1 MDFPGDSESAY
12 NVGNLGS
19 VPGWGRSPGGG
30 HGNLLQYSCL
40 ENPHGQSSLVGYSPW
55 THSKESDTTEQ
66 LSTHIYKL
74 IKKYVFTYIL
84 ILSPLYLTIS
94 AMNSIEY
101 LKNYLNFF
109 NDRITFDF
117 IDMSFLLTKF
127 IADGCFG
134 PFFPPAVVIAN
145 NSGIEDSVNMPFH
158 T

>member
-1 MDFPGDSESAY
+1 MVLLRTNTSANAGDLRDAGLIRGLE
-12 NVGNLGS
+12 
-19 VPGWGRSPGGG
+19 RSPGGG
-30 HGNLLQYSCL
+30 RGNPLQYSCL

-134 PFFPPAVVIAN
+134 PFFPQLLSLQTIL
-145 NSGIEDSVNMPFH
+145 E
-158 T
+158 